1 MSTYEDD
8 LRHSLKA
15 EFDTGRIREV
25 VDAAKVFSQLS
36 KVYPTSGS
44 KIDWKN
50 IPGAIER
57 TEEDKSLQLE
67 RFVEFFDEMCSRFE
81 LAGVILYVGDSAT
94 DFALEGTVDA
104 FRRVLPELV
113 EIPQHHYFVGPACS
127 WCICLT
133 MEGDMGF
140 GRATAPLR
148 SEEVG
153 PSLVSK
159 VPYPWQSGDTLR

>member
-50 IPGAIER
+50 IQEQSSALRKINPY
-57 TEEDKSLQLE
+57 SLSGLW
-67 RFVEFFDEMCSRFE
+67 S
-81 LAGVILYVGDSAT
+81 
-94 DFALEGTVDA
+94 
-104 FRRVLPELV
+104 
-113 EIPQHHYFVGPACS
+113 
-127 WCICLT
+127 
-133 MEGDMGF
+133 
-140 GRATAPLR
+140 
-148 SEEVG
+148 
-153 PSLVSK
+153 SLMRCV
-159 VPYPWQSGDTLR
+159 QGLN